1 MSEGTCGFDSRPVYR
16 WIVNDKGATKM
27 DTLILEVRAA
37 EGGDDSKLLV
47 LEQLRVYARVAALH
61 RL

>member
-1 MSEGTCGFDSRPVYR
+1 M
-16 WIVNDKGATKM
+16 NDKGATEM
-27 DTLILEVRAA
+27 DTVILEVRAA

-47 LEQLRVYARVAALH
+47 MELLRVYARVAALH